1 MFKYKS
7 VIEQLREERTKNER
21 LRASQRK
28 NEADT
33 EYLAMMCDVE
43 LETDDETNSM
53 EVQENESEI

>member
-7 VIEQLREERTKNER
+7 VHEQLREERTNNER
-21 LRASQRK
+21 LRAAQQK

-43 LETDDETNSM
+43 LESADETNSM
-53 EVQENESEI
+53 EVHENESEI